1 MRDDQC
7 DEGVDDA
14 DNDGDDDN
22 AATGVASSVQIAS
35 MVVMV
40 DNNDVRNNKDNHG
53 SDFDIG
59 VHTNRAND
67 DGACQILGLAGR
79 GDGAGR
85 NDKCCA
91 DIVLGISKYVYI
103 FIYRCVYICVYYI
116 YIYVCIYMCVYMC
129 VFYIYIY
136 MYIKKTSKS
145 KNVH

>member
-85 NDKCCA
+85 NDACCA

-103 FIYRCVYICVYYI
+103 FKYRCVYICVYFIYICIYMCIYVCILYI
-116 YIYVCIYMCVYMC
+116 YIYVYL
-129 VFYIYIY
+129 
-136 MYIKKTSKS
+136 KKPTKS